1 MTAIVRGDVW
11 WVHLDPTRGSEI
23 RKTRPCLV
31 LTNNTLNRLR
41 RTVIVVPYST
51 SAQAH
56 PPIAVPVFCQGRPV
70 VAIID
75 QARAVD
81 KSRLHSRLETAAV
94 EDLARV
100 EQALRKILD
109 LT

>member
-1 MTAIVRGDVW
+1 MTAIIRGDVW
-11 WVHLDPTRGSEI
+11 WVSLDPTRGSEI

-31 LTNNTLNRLR
+31 LTNNTLNLHR

-51 SAQAH
+51 SAQAY
-56 PPIAVPVFCQGRPV
+56 PPITVPVSCHGRSA

-81 KSRLHSRLETAAV
+81 KSRLHDRIESASA

-100 EQALRKILD
+100 TRALQAILE
-109 LT
+109 LP